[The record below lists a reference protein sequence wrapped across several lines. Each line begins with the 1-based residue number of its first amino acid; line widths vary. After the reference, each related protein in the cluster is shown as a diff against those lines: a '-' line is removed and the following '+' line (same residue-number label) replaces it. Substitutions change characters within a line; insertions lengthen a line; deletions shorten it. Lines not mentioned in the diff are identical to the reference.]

1 MTVEVLI
8 KKVFD
13 KSKEANVDLKVACAQ
28 VREDLRVADEL
39 TPEVETN
46 LVAADKLASDY
57 YEDLC
62 KVYAETGFENFD
74 VEAFKKEVA
83 KKGN

>member
-13 KSKEANVDLKVACAQ
+13 KSKEANVDLKVAGAQ
-28 VREDLRVADEL
+28 VREELRASGEL
-39 TPEVETN
+39 TPEVDAN

-57 YEDLC
+57 YEELC

-74 VEAFKKEVA
+74 VEAFKKEVT
-83 KKGN
+83 KKG

>member
-28 VREDLRVADEL
+28 VREELRTAGEL
-39 TPEVETN
+39 TSEVEAN
-46 LVAADKLASDY
+46 LVAADNLANDY

-74 VEAFKKEVA
+74 VEVFKTKVV
-83 KKGN
+83 KKG

>member
-13 KSKEANVDLKVACAQ
+13 KSKEAEVDLKVAAAQ
-28 VREDLRVADEL
+28 VREELRAAGEL
-39 TPEVETN
+39 TPEIDAN
-46 LVAADKLASDY
+46 LVFADKLASDH

-74 VEAFKKEVA
+74 VETFKKEIA
-83 KKGN
+83 KKG

>member
-1 MTVEVLI
+1 MTAEALI

-13 KSKEANVDLKVACAQ
+13 KSKEADVDLKVASAQ
-28 VREDLRVADEL
+28 VIHELRTADEL
-39 TPEVETN
+39 TPEIDAN
-46 LVAADKLASDY
+46 LVVVDELIGDH

-74 VEAFKKEVA
+74 IEAFKKEAV
-83 KKGN
+83 KKG